1 MSYKVFNQGPK
12 LGPGRT
18 FLLVDPINPKNK
30 MRIPPK
36 ATADVPDNFVGDI
49 TFRKAVEA
57 GELVIW
63 QEAKEVDK
71 MLKAAEASGH
81 EAEAEKPAKAGRGA
95 GGKNGKKAKEE
106 AAASEEEPEASGEE
120 TAEASGSEA
129 EE

>member
-36 ATADVPDNFVGDI
+36 STANVPDSFAGDI
-49 TFRKAVEA
+49 TFRKAVAA

-71 MLKAAEASGH
+71 LLKAAEAAGN

-106 AAASEEEPEASGEE
+106 AVPEEEAEPSGEE
-120 TAEASGSEA
+120 SAEAAGNEA

>member
-1 MSYKVFNQGPK
+1 MIKVFNKGRFNS
-12 LGPGRT
+12 PGRT
-18 FLLVDPINPKNK
+18 FLLVDPNDPNNK

-106 AAASEEEPEASGEE
+106 AVPEEEAEPSGEE
-120 TAEASGSEA
+120 SAEAAGNEA

>member
-12 LGPGRT
+12 IGPGRT
-18 FLLVDPINPKNK
+18 LLLVDPINPKNK

-36 ATADVPDNFVGDI
+36 STANVPDSFAGDV
-49 TFRKAVEA
+49 TFRKAVAA

-71 MLKAAEASGH
+71 LLKSAEDAGS
-81 EAEAEKPAKAGRGA
+81 EVEAEKPAKTGRG
-95 GGKNGKKAKEE
+95 GGKKGAKEE
-106 AAASEEEPEASGEE
+106 KGKLESETQPDAEESGN
-120 TAEASGSEA
+120 EA

>member
-18 FLLVDPINPKNK
+18 FLLTDPNNPKNT

-36 ATADVPDNFVGDI
+36 ATANVPDEFAGDV
-49 TFRKAVEA
+49 TFRMAVA
-57 GELVIW
+57 SGELVIW

-71 MLKAAEASGH
+71 LLKSAEASGD
-81 EAEAEKPAKAGRGA
+81 EAEPEKPAKTGK
-95 GGKNGKKAKEE
+95 GGKKGAKEE
-106 AAASEEEPEASGEE
+106 KAQPEPEAQASAD
-120 TAEASGSEA
+120 AEAGGNEA